1 MGHEERADFS
11 QIPRPMFNWPWLD
24 YRNRNKKFRK
34 AMAPVHLP
42 LSCYKVPKEA
52 FPPSPECWRV
62 HPSRPNATPCLHLEK
77 KPDLFTHWRTLYD
90 QRKERES
97 KKMFWKRRTLPRYF
111 KNSAQLPNLHVS
123 ISKLTLKPK
132 MGPGLFDP
140 TNDPLKW
147 QRLKELINSLN
158 SPQEDEQCYAAYALG
173 YLGISNKFVMEALW
187 QVAQTGSAK
196 VKNEVYKTLA
206 ILGCLD
212 KSVIKALI
220 KQLMEQKESQR
231 LETLVGLRVALNS
244 WAAISK
250 SKRPEVGSEEKLV
263 LLLQNLIDKPLN
275 EESLEAALCLGFL
288 RPSNSMVQQFLLQCL
303 CQGSMSQRM
312 KALRMLVKMMNVHS
326 APVTRAILEQLHSNV
341 IDDRLEATKML
352 KTIGLEK
359 IQEQGLEE
367 LTFDLLK
374 RKMHSEPF
382 QVIRQAVSETVDVLK
397 MKPLIMKLMEEQLT
411 SPYVSDRQEAI
422 ISLGALG
429 IRNEQVFHLLLDMLD
444 AEETKSV
451 KKSIQETLL
460 VWASRNPSI
469 QNKLTNKIFFV
480 YDVPRSVKTEP
491 TRFRKTPESPDNLCI
506 TDFRQAKLSPLSIA
520 KACNKLGEKLEA
532 PAFSF
537 YFSKPKKQRPQA
549 TGPWEPKIREQ
560 LRNLMLPQNRFGFW
574 L

>member
-1 MGHEERADFS
+1 MGHEKQADFS
-11 QIPRPMFNWPWLD
+11 QIPKPMTNCPWLD

-62 HPSRPNATPCLHLEK
+62 HPSRPNATPCLHLYK

-97 KKMFWKRRTLPRYF
+97 KKLFWKRRNLPRYF
-111 KNSAQLPNLHVS
+111 KDSAQIPSLHVS

-132 MGPGLFDP
+132 EGPGLLDP
-140 TNDPLKW
+140 TNDLLKW
-147 QRLKELINSLN
+147 QRLKELTKSLN
-158 SPQEDEQCYAAYALG
+158 STQEEEQCYAAYALG
-173 YLGISNKFVMEALW
+173 HLGISNKFVMEALW

-196 VKNEVYKTLA
+196 VKNEAYKALA

-212 KSVIKALI
+212 KSVIKALS

-231 LETLVGLRVALNS
+231 LETLVVLRVALNS
-244 WAAISK
+244 WAATPK
-250 SKRPEVGSEEKLV
+250 SKRPEVGYEEKLV

-326 APVTRAILEQLHSNV
+326 TAVTRAILEQLHSNV
-341 IDDRLEATKML
+341 IDDRLEATQML

-359 IQEQGLEE
+359 IQAQGLEE

-382 QVIRQAVSETVDVLK
+382 QVMRQAVSETVDALK
-397 MKPLIMKLMEEQLT
+397 MKPLIMKLMEAQLM
-411 SPYVSDRQEAI
+411 SPDVNDRQEAI

-460 VWASRNPSI
+460 VWASRNPWI
-469 QNKLTNKIFFV
+469 QNKLTSKVFFV
-480 YDVPRSVKTEP
+480 YDVPKTVKTEP
-491 TRFRKTPESPDNLCI
+491 TRFRKNPESPEDLCI
-506 TDFRQAKLSPLSIA
+506 IDFRQAKLSPLFIA
-520 KACNKLGEKLEA
+520 KAYNKLGEKLEA

-537 YFSKPKKQRPQA
+537 YFSKPKKQRPPA

-560 LRNLMLPQNRFGFW
+560 LRNLMLPQNRCVSW